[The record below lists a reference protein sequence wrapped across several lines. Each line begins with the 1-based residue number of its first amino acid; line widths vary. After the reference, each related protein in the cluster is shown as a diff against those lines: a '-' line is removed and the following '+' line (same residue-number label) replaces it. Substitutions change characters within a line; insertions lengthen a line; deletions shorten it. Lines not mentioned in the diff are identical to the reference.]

1 MKNRESLRTK
11 LQNTDDETL
20 KRMLSAL
27 AAASGMD
34 EARKNAM
41 LSDIPR
47 LRSLLTETTDEQLS
61 SLVSSMGTEGLAE
74 ALKKMNNGKN
84 NRS

>member
-1 MKNRESLRTK
+1 MKNRESLRNK
-11 LQNTDDETL
+11 LLNTDDETL

-41 LSDIPR
+41 LTDLPR
-47 LRSLLTETTDEQLS
+47 LRRLLTETSDEQLS
-61 SLVSSMGTEGLAE
+61 ALLSSMGTGSLAE
-74 ALKKMNNGKN
+74 ALKRMNNNKN

>member
-47 LRSLLTETTDEQLS
+47 LRRLLTESTDEQLS